1 VIADSDPAA
10 VLGDV
15 AAVVV
20 NYNARHALSACLAS
34 LRAEGIGEIV
44 VVDNASADGSE
55 SVVRAC
61 DPAAVWL
68 SSGANIGYGRAANL
82 GAGRTASG
90 ALLVCNPD
98 VVMRPGAVAALLSAL
113 EADPSV
119 GIVGPRLLN
128 ADGTIYPS
136 ARSFP
141 SLVDAAGHGLLG
153 LIWAANPFSRRYKL
167 LDWDHADERTVDWVS
182 GACLLVRR
190 PAWDEIG
197 GFDPSFFMYMEDVD
211 LCWRANRAGW
221 RVRYQPAGEV
231 THLQGVSTNATPY
244 RMILAHHRSLWH
256 FAERTTAGW
265 RRGLL
270 PVLAPAMA
278 ARAGF
283 ACLRHW
289 LDVRHARREAGS
301 RHGSTGAVR

>member
-1 VIADSDPAA
+1 M
-10 VLGDV
+10 V

-20 NYNARHALSACLAS
+20 NYNARHVLSACLAS

-44 VVDNASADGSE
+44 VVDNGSADGSE

-82 GAGRTASG
+82 GAGRPASG

-98 VVMRPGAVAALLSAL
+98 VVVRPGAVAALLSAL

-141 SLVDAAGHGLLG
+141 SLVDAVGHGLLG
-153 LIWAANPFSRRYKL
+153 LVWAANPFSRRYKL
-167 LDWDHADERTVDWVS
+167 LDWDHADERT
-182 GACLLVRR
+182 GRLGL
-190 PAWDEIG
+190 G
-197 GFDPSFFMYMEDVD
+197 GV
-211 LCWRANRAGW
+211 
-221 RVRYQPAGEV
+221 PAGSPA
-231 THLQGVSTNATPY
+231 GVG
-244 RMILAHHRSLWH
+244 RDRRIRSLLLH
-256 FAERTTAGW
+256 VHGG
-265 RRGLL
+265 RR
-270 PVLAPAMA
+270 PVLAG
-278 ARAGF
+278 RAGR
-283 ACLRHW
+283 AGGSGTSRP
-289 LDVRHARREAGS
+289 AR
-301 RHGSTGAVR
+301 